1 MLAYSQALRKISKD
15 FSWALGFHWV
25 YLSKTLH
32 LKMLFLLP
40 RLDLMVHF
48 LAISSA
54 EQHNIFDKLN
64 YIFPSRIQKLK
75 YLPAIELSEIE

>member
-1 MLAYSQALRKISKD
+1 
-15 FSWALGFHWV
+15 
-25 YLSKTLH
+25 
-32 LKMLFLLP
+32 MLFLLA